1 MKRLIPTLAASLL
14 FLLPAAVWS
23 QVEKDTLREA
33 KTLFFDR
40 EYEAAREAWQEI
52 HAEGGGR
59 EARTALY
66 WIARCSEKLGK
77 NERALD
83 EYGVYLDSPSSD
95 RTLREEARTSR
106 VGLATRLYKAGK
118 RRHIEVLH
126 GALHDSSRTV
136 RYFAALQLASLGPE
150 TGRPAVP
157 VLQEILRRESDEDLV
172 DRAKLALLRLDRT
185 ALAEAAPEPAPGGP
199 GRASWIKVR
208 IWKRGARKPQLS
220 VNFPVF
226 LADMVFNSLPEEA
239 RDDLRE
245 EGFDADSFWE
255 RLKKSSPADILTVE
269 GEEGGRME
277 IWIE

>member
-1 MKRLIPTLAASLL
+1 MAASLL
-14 FLLPAAVWS
+14 LLIPASAWA
-23 QVEKDTLREA
+23 QVEPETLREA

-40 EYEAAREAWQEI
+40 DYDAARDAWQEI
-52 HAEGGGR
+52 HAEGQGR
-59 EARTALY
+59 EARSALY
-66 WIARCSEKLGK
+66 WIARCSEKLGEG
-77 NERALD
+77 ERALE

-106 VGLATRLYKAGK
+106 VGLAAKLYKAGK
-118 RRHIEVLH
+118 RRHLEVLH

-136 RYFAALQLASLGPE
+136 RYFAALQMASLGRE
-150 TGRPAVP
+150 VGRPAVP
-157 VLQEILRRESDEDLV
+157 VLQEILRRETDADLV
-172 DRAKLALLRLDRT
+172 DRAKLALLRLDRA
-185 ALAEAAPEPAPGGP
+185 ALAEATPEAAPGGP

-208 IWKRGARKPQLS
+208 IWKEGARKPQLS
-220 VNFPVF
+220 LNFPVF
-226 LADMVFNSLPEEA
+226 LADMVFNSLPDEA